1 MEETMAARYWCH
13 MCSQMVNPITES
25 EIKCPFCQS
34 GFVEEMS
41 GNGTGGG
48 GLRDVQDP
56 ETEFGTDRAMS
67 LWAPILLGM
76 MSSPRRRRRFRRAE
90 FGEEEDNEENDE
102 DVSNNVDR
110 RHHHHHH
117 RARRH
122 GGEIDLDREF
132 ESLLRRRRRSSGNIL
147 QLLQGIRAGIA
158 SEYESSDN
166 NNDRVIMINPYNQS
180 LVVRGS
186 SDQTQTH
193 PALTSL
199 GDYFIGPGL
208 DLLLQ
213 HLAENDPNRQ
223 GTPPA
228 RKEVVEALPTVKI
241 TEALLQC
248 SVCLDEFE
256 RGVEAK
262 EMPCKHKF
270 HVKCIVPWLELHSS
284 CPVCR
289 FELPSGNGDGD
300 DESKVETERGTGT
313 RSVPES
319 SNREVV
325 VENVGS
331 VERGR
336 EDEGRSGNGRRF
348 SIPWPFSGF
357 FSSSSSSS
365 PSSSG
370 TSQSGENNV
379 YSRSYGSSR

>member
-34 GFVEEMS
+34 GFIEEMS
-41 GNGTGGG
+41 SNGNGGG
-48 GLRDVQDP
+48 VQDP
-56 ETEFGTDRAMS
+56 GTDRAMS

-76 MSSPRRRRRFRRAE
+76 MSTPQRRRRFRRAE
-90 FGEEEDNEENDE
+90 FDEEEEDN
-102 DVSNNVDR
+102 DVDSSDVY
-110 RHHHHHH
+110 RHHL
-117 RARRH
+117 ARRH

-158 SEYESSDN
+158 SEYDTSDDN
-166 NNDRVIMINPYNQS
+166 NNHRESNRVIMINPLNQS
-180 LVVRGS
+180 LVVQGESRRS
-186 SDQTQTH
+186 HHH

-228 RKEVVEALPTVKI
+228 RREVVDALPTVKI
-241 TEALLQC
+241 TEPSLQC

-256 RGVEAK
+256 RGVEEAK

-270 HVKCIVPWLELHSS
+270 HVKCIVPWLEIHSS

-289 FELPSGNGDGD
+289 FELPSGSGDGE
-300 DESKVETERGTGT
+300 ESKVEPERAARG
-313 RSVPES
+313 RSSVPPES
-319 SNREVV
+319 SEGNV
-325 VENVGS
+325 VEN

-336 EDEGRSGNGRRF
+336 EDDGRSGNGRRSSF
-348 SIPWPFSGF
+348 SWPFSGW

-365 PSSSG
+365 G
-370 TSQSGENNV
+370 SQSG
-379 YSRSYGSSR
+379 SR

>member
-13 MCSQMVNPITES
+13 MCSQMVNPVTES

-34 GFVEEMS
+34 GFIEEMS
-41 GNGTGGG
+41 SNGSG
-48 GLRDVQDP
+48 VQDP
-56 ETEFGTDRAMS
+56 GTDRAMS
-67 LWAPILLGM
+67 LWAPVLLGM
-76 MSSPRRRRRFRRAE
+76 MSTPRRPRRFRRAE
-90 FGEEEDNEENDE
+90 FDEEEEDNDDND
-102 DVSNNVDR
+102 
-110 RHHHHHH
+110 
-117 RARRH
+117 ARRH

-158 SEYESSDN
+158 SEYDTSD
-166 NNDRVIMINPYNQS
+166 R
-180 LVVRGS
+180 
-186 SDQTQTH
+186 
-193 PALTSL
+193 L

-228 RKEVVEALPTVKI
+228 RKEVVDALPTVKI
-241 TEALLQC
+241 TEPLLQC

-256 RGVEAK
+256 KGVEAK

-289 FELPSGNGDGD
+289 FELPSA
-300 DESKVETERGTGT
+300 ESKVETGRPT
-313 RSVPES
+313 RTRTTVPES
-319 SNREVV
+319 SNGNV
-325 VENVGS
+325 VEN

-336 EDEGRSGNGRRF
+336 EDDARSGNGRRF
-348 SIPWPFSGF
+348 SFSWPFSGL

-365 PSSSG
+365 S
-370 TSQSGENNV
+370 
-379 YSRSYGSSR
+379 GSSASSR

>member
-13 MCSQMVNPITES
+13 MCSQMVNPVTES

-34 GFVEEMS
+34 GFIEEMS
-41 GNGTGGG
+41 SNGSG
-48 GLRDVQDP
+48 VQDP
-56 ETEFGTDRAMS
+56 GTDRAMS
-67 LWAPILLGM
+67 LWAPVLLGM
-76 MSSPRRRRRFRRAE
+76 MSTPRRPRRFRRAE
-90 FGEEEDNEENDE
+90 FDEEEDNDDNDDE
-102 DVSNNVDR
+102 SNDAY
-110 RHHHHHH
+110 RHHL
-117 RARRH
+117 ARRH

-158 SEYESSDN
+158 SEYDTSDRESN
-166 NNDRVIMINPYNQS
+166 RVIMINPLNQS
-180 LVVRGS
+180 LVVQGQQAQS
-186 SDQTQTH
+186 SH

-228 RKEVVEALPTVKI
+228 RKEVVDALPTVKI
-241 TEALLQC
+241 TEPLLQC

-256 RGVEAK
+256 KGVEAK

-289 FELPSGNGDGD
+289 FELPSA
-300 DESKVETERGTGT
+300 ESKVETEEPT
-313 RSVPES
+313 RTRTTIPES
-319 SNREVV
+319 SNGNV
-325 VENVGS
+325 VEN

-336 EDEGRSGNGRRF
+336 EDDARSGNGRRF
-348 SIPWPFSGF
+348 SFSWPFSGL

-365 PSSSG
+365 SGSS
-370 TSQSGENNV
+370 
-379 YSRSYGSSR
+379 GSSR

>member
-13 MCSQMVNPITES
+13 MCSQMVNPTMES

-34 GFVEEMS
+34 GFIEEMS
-41 GNGTGGG
+41 GNGNGGG

-56 ETEFGTDRAMS
+56 ETEFGTTDRAMT

-90 FGEEEDNEENDE
+90 FGEEEEDNEDE
-102 DVSNNVDR
+102 SSNVD
-110 RHHHHHH
+110 HHHHHH

-166 NNDRVIMINPYNQS
+166 NERVIMINPYNQS
-180 LVVRGS
+180 LVVR
-186 SDQTQTH
+186 DQTQTH
-193 PALTSL
+193 SALTSL

-223 GTPPA
+223 GAPPA
-228 RKEVVEALPTVKI
+228 RKEAVEALPTVKV
-241 TEALLQC
+241 TEPLLQC

-270 HVKCIVPWLELHSS
+270 HVKCIVPWLEIHSS

-289 FELPSGNGDGD
+289 FELPAGNDDGD
-300 DESKVETERGTGT
+300 DESKVVSERGGART
-313 RSVPES
+313 RAVPES
-319 SNREVV
+319 SDREEV
-325 VENVGS
+325 VEN

-336 EDEGRSGNGRRF
+336 EDDVRSGNGRRF

-365 PSSSG
+365 SSSSG
-370 TSQSGENNV
+370 PSQSGENNV